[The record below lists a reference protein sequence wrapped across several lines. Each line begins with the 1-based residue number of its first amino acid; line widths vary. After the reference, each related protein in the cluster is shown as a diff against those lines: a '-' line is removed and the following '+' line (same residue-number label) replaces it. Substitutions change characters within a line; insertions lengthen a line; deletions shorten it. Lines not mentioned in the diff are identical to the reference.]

1 MADATTAR
9 SDDASCNEELRPED
23 TASTL
28 VALAMHLAANEY
40 LFVNAD
46 RQVTRRKHPA
56 FRIAHDQAF
65 SALCDTQFA
74 LLHALPEDD
83 DRDLL
88 ILAGFASML
97 GDQLPDTV
105 APGDTHTEKLCEGI
119 KAALTALTAAIAQN
133 RPAVLDGIEAI
144 HPELARCIRQDI
156 LLTDMRRADAEG
168 R

>member
-1 MADATTAR
+1 MADASKAR
-9 SDDASCNEELRPED
+9 SDTASCNEELRPED
-23 TASTL
+23 KVSTL
-28 VALAMHLAANEY
+28 VALAMHLNANEN
-40 LFVNAD
+40 LFTSAD
-46 RQVTRRKHPA
+46 RQASRRKHPA
-56 FRIAHDQAF
+56 FRIAHDRAF
-65 SALCDTQFA
+65 EALCGTQFA

-119 KAALTALTAAIAQN
+119 KAALIAITAAIARD
-133 RPAVLDGIEAI
+133 RPAVIDGIGAI
-144 HPELARCIRQDI
+144 HPELARCIRQDVI
-156 LLTDMRRADAEG
+156 LSDMRRADVEG